1 MGDFIDKIAN
11 RAGGKTKAAA
21 PDSSYG
27 GVKKRALDDL
37 AAALKVPKEAR
48 EDFDGAL
55 VDLISACMK
64 DKKAAKSAPVEEETE
79 DSAPAADDAEE

>member
-21 PDSSYG
+21 PESSYG
-27 GVKKRALDDL
+27 GVKQRALDDL

-64 DKKAAKSAPVEEETE
+64 DKKAPKAAPAEEE
-79 DSAPAADDAEE
+79 AEESEPPADSEE